1 MIARV
6 WRGETT
12 AENAEPYLAY
22 LERTGLA
29 EYRRT
34 PGNRG
39 VLALRRIVDGRA
51 QFLLLTLWESEE
63 AVRSFAGDEISRAV
77 FYPEDDRFLVARD
90 DEVDHFQVVHQIL
103 DQAP

>member
-12 AENAEPYLAY
+12 AEDGEPYLAY

-29 EYRRT
+29 AYRRT

-63 AVRSFAGDEISRAV
+63 AVRDFAGDEISRAV

-103 DQAP
+103 DPAP